1 MNASTLYCDLTDF
14 SKKYELIHG
23 PLSFS
28 VCIFG
33 SVANVLNISVLTTKE
48 MRWPTN
54 LILTGLAIADL
65 LVMLEYIP
73 FTIHR
78 YLNVEGKK
86 YIDNY
91 SYNWASFTIFH
102 ALFSQVFHFVS
113 CCLTVILAI
122 WRYMA
127 ITSHHSSR
135 IWCDIRRTFLT
146 IVITYLCCPV
156 VCTPLFLS
164 LKIVPYNQTCDH
176 NGRILNK
183 KDLLNHTDIAK
194 KTIYVIDY
202 VSEDYKYMSFWVYG
216 VVIKL
221 VPCILL
227 THLSRK
233 LIGVLLETKRRR
245 KTLLS
250 SNLAM
255 EDVLEVKPF
264 LQKKLEKYRQAD
276 RTSGMLVAILMLF
289 LITEF
294 PQAIMGLLM
303 ATKGQQFEK
312 ECYRPL
318 GDLMDILAL
327 TNSGINF
334 ILYCTMSRQ
343 FRITF
348 KEIFLVPVLNQFSA
362 GSPYF
367 HMEKPPQEKTQI
379 SAV

>member
-1 MNASTLYCDLTDF
+1 MMNNVTSLYCDLNSF
-14 SKKYELIHG
+14 SKKYEDIHG
-23 PLSFS
+23 PLSFV
-28 VCIFG
+28 VCVFG
-33 SVANVLNISVLTTKE
+33 SIANVLNICVLTTKD

-78 YLNVEGKK
+78 YINVE
-86 YIDNY
+86 
-91 SYNWASFTIFH
+91 
-102 ALFSQVFHFVS
+102 V
-113 CCLTVILAI
+113 
-122 WRYMA
+122 
-127 ITSHHSSR
+127 
-135 IWCDIRRTFLT
+135 
-146 IVITYLCCPV
+146 TYLICPLI
-156 VCTPLFLS
+156 CTPLFIS
-164 LKIVPYNQTCDH
+164 LKIVTYNQTCDKF
-176 NGRILNK
+176 GRILDK
-183 KDLLNHTDIAK
+183 KDLLNYTEVSTK
-194 KTIYVIDY
+194 RQIYIIDY
-202 VSEDYKYMSFWVYG
+202 VSEDYKYMSFWIYG

-233 LIGVLLETKRRR
+233 LIVVLLETKRRR

-250 SNLAM
+250 SSIPM
-255 EDVLEVKPF
+255 EESYDVRPF
-264 LQKKLEKYRQAD
+264 LQKKFEKYRQAD
-276 RTSGMLVAILMLF
+276 RTSGMLVAILLLF

-318 GDLMDILAL
+318 GDIMDILAL

-348 KEIFLVPVLNQFSA
+348 KEIFLIPIINQFAPDSHYCTIDKS
-362 GSPYF
+362 G
-367 HMEKPPQEKTQI
+367 EKTQI